1 MKFSII
7 TPTYK
12 RADKL
17 IRAVNS
23 LRNQTYTDWEMI
35 IVNDSPTE
43 NDYLPFEQSISDSRI
58 RYIKNEK
65 NEGVNYSRNR
75 ALDEVSIHSDWI
87 IFLDDD
93 DYLAPDCLETFCDL
107 IRWKGNV
114 NWFITNRAYKDGTPI
129 TDFPKSDKWY
139 SYAWDYLISKKCK
152 GDATHSIKTKEII
165 NIRFLKNIK
174 QAEEWFFF
182 YQLGLKNKF
191 YYHDHNSTITD
202 GYSESTGLNF
212 RKRSRKNEF
221 KKILV
226 IAYEGAIT
234 RIIYHPTFL
243 FYLFMRLVRIVIK
256 R

>member
-17 IRAVNS
+17 NRAVNS

-35 IVNDSPTE
+35 IVNDSPAETE
-43 NDYLPFEQSISDSRI
+43 YLPFEQSISDPRI
-58 RYIKNEK
+58 RYVKNER
-65 NEGVNYSRNR
+65 NQGVNYSRNR
-75 ALDEVSIHSDWI
+75 ALDEVSIHSNWI

-93 DYLAPDCLETFCDL
+93 DYLAPDALENFYEL
-107 IRWKGNV
+107 IRTKGNA
-114 NWFITNRAYKDGTPI
+114 NWFITNRAYKDGIPT
-129 TDFPKSDKWY
+129 TNFPRSNKWY

-152 GDATHSIKTKEII
+152 GDATHCIKTKEIN

-182 YQLGLKNKF
+182 YQLGLKNRY

-202 GYSESTGLNF
+202 GYNESTGLNF
-212 RKRSRKNEF
+212 RKRNRKNEF
-221 KKILV
+221 KTIII
-226 IAYEGAIT
+226 IAYEGTIKG
-234 RIIYHPTFL
+234 IIYHPTFL
-243 FYLFMRLVRIVIK
+243 VYLLMRLVRIAIK

>member
-23 LRNQTYTDWEMI
+23 LRNQTFGDWEMI

-43 NDYLPFEQSISDSRI
+43 PDYDKFERTINDPRI
-58 RYIKNEK
+58 RYLKNTK

-75 ALDEVSIHSDWI
+75 ALDEVSIHSDWT

-93 DYLAPDCLETFCDL
+93 DYLAPDALETLHEL
-107 IRWKGNV
+107 IRTHGGIT
-114 NWFITNRAYKDGTPI
+114 WFVTNRAYKDGTP
-129 TDFPKSDKWY
+129 TTNFPKSDKKY
-139 SYAWDYLISKKCK
+139 SYAFDYLILKRCK
-152 GDATHSIKTKEII
+152 GDATHCIETKKLGE
-165 NIRFLKNIK
+165 IRFLKHIK

-202 GYSESTGLNF
+202 GYNEATGLNF
-212 RKRSRKNEF
+212 RKRNRKNEL
-221 KKILV
+221 KIISV
-226 IAYEGAIT
+226 IAYEGAVKG
-234 RIIYHPTFL
+234 IIYHPTFL
-243 FYLFMRLVRIVIK
+243 IYLFMRLIRIIIK

>member
-17 IRAVNS
+17 SRAVNS
-23 LRNQTYTDWEMI
+23 VRNQTFGDWEMI
-35 IVNDSPTE
+35 IINDSPTDTNYSE
-43 NDYLPFEQSISDSRI
+43 FEQVISDPRI

-65 NEGVNYSRNR
+65 NEGVNYSRNK
-75 ALDEVSIHSDWI
+75 ALDEVSIHSNWI

-93 DYLAPDCLETFCDL
+93 DYLAPDCLETFHNL
-107 IRWKGNV
+107 IRLHSNV
-114 NWFITNRAYKDGTPI
+114 SWFITNRAYKDGTP
-129 TDFPKSDKWY
+129 TTNFPESDKIY
-139 SYAWDYLISKKCK
+139 SYAFDYLITKKCK
-152 GDATHSIKTKEII
+152 GDATHCIETKKIN

-202 GYSESTGLNF
+202 GYNEESGLNF
-212 RKRSRKNEF
+212 RKRNRKNEL
-221 KKILV
+221 KIILI
-226 IAYEGAIT
+226 IAYEGVNKG
-234 RIIYHPTFL
+234 IIYHPTFL
-243 FYLFMRLVRIVIK
+243 FYLFMRLVRIIIK

>member
-23 LRNQTYTDWEMI
+23 LRNQTFGDWEMI
-35 IVNDSPTE
+35 IVNDSPADTGYGE
-43 NDYLPFEQSISDSRI
+43 FEQTIADPRI
-58 RYIKNEK
+58 RYFKNEK
-65 NEGVNYSRNR
+65 NEGVNYSRNK
-75 ALDEVSIHSDWI
+75 ALAEVSIHSDWI

-93 DYLAPDCLETFCDL
+93 DYLAPDALETFHEL
-107 IRWKGNV
+107 IRTCGDV
-114 NWFITNRAYKDGTPI
+114 SWFITNRAYKDGAPI
-129 TDFPKSDKWY
+129 TNFPKSDKKY
-139 SYAWDYLISKKCK
+139 SYAWNYLITKKCS
-152 GDATHSIKTKEII
+152 GDATHCIETKKI
-165 NIRFLKNIK
+165 NDIRFLKNIK

-202 GYSESTGLNF
+202 GYSEATGLNF
-212 RKRSRKNEF
+212 RKRNRKNEF
-221 KKILV
+221 KTILV
-226 IAYEGAIT
+226 IAYEGSING
-234 RIIYHPTFL
+234 IIYYPTFL
-243 FYLFMRLVRIVIK
+243 FYLFMRLIRIIIK

>member
-35 IVNDSPTE
+35 IVNDSPAE
-43 NDYLPFEQSISDSRI
+43 SDYLSFEQSINDSRI
-58 RYIKNEK
+58 RYLKNEK
-65 NEGVNYSRNR
+65 NEGVNYTRNK
-75 ALDEVSIHSDWI
+75 ALDAVSIHSDWT

-93 DYLAPDCLETFCDL
+93 DYLAPDALETFCDL
-107 IRWKGNV
+107 IRSYDNT
-114 NWFITNRAYKDGTPI
+114 NWFVTNRAFKDGTP
-129 TDFPKSDKWY
+129 TTNFPKSDKWY
-139 SYAWDYLISKKCK
+139 SYAWDYLILKKCK
-152 GDATHSIKTKEII
+152 GDATHCIRTKEI
-165 NIRFLKNIK
+165 NEKRFLKNIK

-202 GYSESTGLNF
+202 GYNETTGLNF
-212 RKRSRKNEF
+212 RKRNRKNEF
-221 KKILV
+221 KTILV
-226 IAYEGAIT
+226 IAYEGTING
-234 RIIYHPTFL
+234 IIYHPTFL
-243 FYLFMRLVRIVIK
+243 IYLLMRLVRIIVK